1 MGNMPLNMTKI
12 AFGCDSFQYLAD
24 RIALRGREAAD
35 GKMRMT
41 TRYRPTRH
49 AEMIGGSLYWILAHQ
64 IVGRSEI
71 TAFEDAP
78 DGRIYIVLDPRVIP
92 VQPKP
97 KRAHQGWR
105 YLKASDAPKD
115 FDGDMDDIAAIPARV
130 LKELSKLALV

>member
-1 MGNMPLNMTKI
+1 MPLSMTKI
-12 AFGCDSFQYLAD
+12 AFGCDSFRYLAD

-35 GKMRMT
+35 GRMRMT
-41 TRYRPTRH
+41 TRYRPKRWQ
-49 AEMIGGSLYWILAHQ
+49 EMIGGSLYWILAHQ

-71 TAFEDAP
+71 VAFEDAP

-105 YLKASDAPKD
+105 YLTPENAPKD
-115 FDGDMDDIAAIPARV
+115 FDGEIDDIAAIPANV
-130 LKELSKLALV
+130 LKELSRLALV